1 MLVTNNVQFLHCNGV
16 HKVWTTI
23 RASTGLLKGSVH
35 VQLLQPNGPH
45 ACYSSDVPF
54 YNRFFTDTLYQGEQC
69 TVIATAGGH
78 TKYWN
83 KLNITCIDIAFCF
96 LFRVFML
103 ILSVKF
109 VDMIKLHRRLFYILG
124 IICIKH
130 IFSYLYFSH
139 NAFPKIW

>member
-1 MLVTNNVQFLHCNGV
+1 MDYNQGKH
-16 HKVWTTI
+16 
-23 RASTGLLKGSVH
+23 GSVYWRAMCLSSCYN
-35 VQLLQPNGPH
+35 QISWTSRLLLIR
-45 ACYSSDVPF
+45 CVRPF

-69 TVIATAGGH
+69 TVIASAGGH

-109 VDMIKLHRRLFYILG
+109 VDMIKLHRSFFYILG

-130 IFSYLYFSH
+130 IFGYLYFSH